1 MHAAYAIA
9 PPHPHHPAIELTVR
23 RAETQDCELKT
34 KYVYVLSDGTG
45 AVRYAGSTGNLRRRE
60 TTHRHSYRRP
70 DQSPLSRHL
79 AEAGGF
85 DGWSLHLYAIVT
97 YDATRCRSAVARA
110 EDDAI
115 AALRAEGC
123 ELLNHN
129 AARAPRAVA
138 DAQRAW
144 RERHGQGTE
153 ASYMAAYCRA
163 WRARKAAEAAEAAA
177 VAEAMAAPTAAPA
190 AMMELEPSAAPA

>member
-23 RAETQDCELKT
+23 RAETQDCELET
-34 KYVYVLSDGTG
+34 RYVYVLSDASG

-60 TTHRHSYRRP
+60 TTHRHSHRRP
-70 DQSPLSRHL
+70 DQSPLTRHL

-85 DGWSLHLYAIVT
+85 DGWSIHLYAIVT

-123 ELLNHN
+123 ELLNKN

-144 RERHGQGTE
+144 RQRHGQGTE
-153 ASYMAAYCRA
+153 ASYMATYCRA
-163 WRARKAAEAAEAAA
+163 WRTRKAAEAAEAAA
-177 VAEAMAAPTAAPA
+177 VAEAMAAPTAAPVG
-190 AMMELEPSAAPA
+190 MELEPTAAPA

>member
-9 PPHPHHPAIELTVR
+9 PPHPHHPAVELTVR
-23 RAETQDCELKT
+23 RAETADDELET
-34 KYVYVLSDGTG
+34 RYVYVLADCTN

-60 TTHRHSYRRP
+60 TTHRHSHRRP
-70 DQSPLSRHL
+70 DQSPLTRHL
-79 AEAGGF
+79 ADEGGF
-85 DGWSLHLYAIVT
+85 DGWSLHLYAIVV
-97 YDATRCRSAVARA
+97 YDAMRCRGAIERA

-123 ELLNHN
+123 QLLNKN
-129 AARAPRAVA
+129 AARAPRAMA

-153 ASYMAAYCRA
+153 ASYMAVYCRA
-163 WRARKAAEAAEAAA
+163 WRQRKATEAAEAAA
-177 VAEAMAAPTAAPA
+177 AEAALAAPAAAPA
-190 AMMELEPSAAPA
+190 AMELEHIAAPA

>member
-9 PPHPHHPAIELTVR
+9 PPHPHHPAVELTVR
-23 RAETQDCELKT
+23 RAETADDELET
-34 KYVYVLSDGTG
+34 RYVYVLSDASG

-60 TTHRHSYRRP
+60 TTHRHSHRRP

-79 AEAGGF
+79 ADEGGF
-85 DGWSLHLYAIVT
+85 DGWSLHLYAVVT

-123 ELLNHN
+123 ELLNKN

-163 WRARKAAEAAEAAA
+163 WRKRKAAEAAAAEAAL
-177 VAEAMAAPTAAPA
+177 AAPAAAPA
-190 AMMELEPSAAPA
+190 AMEIEHIAAPA

>member
-9 PPHPHHPAIELTVR
+9 PPHPHHPAVELTVR
-23 RAETQDCELKT
+23 RAETSDDELET
-34 KYVYVLSDGTG
+34 KYIYVLSDGTG
-45 AVRYAGSTGNLRRRE
+45 AVRYAGYTGNLRRRT

-70 DQSPLSRHL
+70 DQSPLTRHL

-97 YDATRCRSAVARA
+97 YDAVRCRSAVARA

-115 AALRAEGC
+115 AALRADGC

-144 RERHGQGTE
+144 REQHGQGTE
-153 ASYMAAYCRA
+153 ASYMATYCRA

-190 AMMELEPSAAPA
+190 AMELEPSAAPA

>member
-1 MHAAYAIA
+1 MHAAYTIA
-9 PPHPHHPAIELTVR
+9 PPHPHHPATELTVR
-23 RAETQDCELKT
+23 RAETTDDELET
-34 KYVYVLSDGTG
+34 KYIYVLSDGTG
-45 AVRYAGSTGNLRRRE
+45 AVRYAGYTGNLRRRT

-70 DQSPLSRHL
+70 DQSPLTRHL

-85 DGWSLHLYAIVT
+85 DGWTLHLYAIVT
-97 YDATRCRSAVARA
+97 YDAVRCHSAVARA

-115 AALRAEGC
+115 TALRAEGC
-123 ELLNHN
+123 ELLNHT

-144 RERHGQGTE
+144 RERNGQGTE
-153 ASYMAAYCRA
+153 ASYMATYCRA

-177 VAEAMAAPTAAPA
+177 AEAAMAAPAAAPA
-190 AMMELEPSAAPA
+190 PMELEHIAAPA